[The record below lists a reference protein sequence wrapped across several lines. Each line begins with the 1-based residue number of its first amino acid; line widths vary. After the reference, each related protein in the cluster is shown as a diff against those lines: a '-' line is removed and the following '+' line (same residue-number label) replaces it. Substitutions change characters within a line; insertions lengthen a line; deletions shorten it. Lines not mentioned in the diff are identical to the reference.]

1 MSRNKAFCICNALFL
16 YKVHLTIS
24 HTFQF
29 MYCKQMELKKLI
41 SSNCDYSPMIKKSN
55 RESTYLEDLDVK
67 YSLNRKLKKNP

>member
-1 MSRNKAFCICNALFL
+1 
-16 YKVHLTIS
+16 
-24 HTFQF
+24 